1 MIRTEISDSR
11 LQTSVSNL
19 SSLCNI
25 VETEE
30 THATFKITEDFFF
43 FFFRRKFWEAKLAK
57 ITIFS
62 LLNHIIVNEKQ

>member
-43 FFFRRKFWEAKLAK
+43 FFSGENSEKLNLLK
-57 ITIFS
+57 SPFS
-62 LLNHIIVNEKQ
+62 LY